1 VFFANSREV
10 IFALADIGWTMVTI
24 AITVTTIATI
34 SSSPLVAIHRE
45 DADKGYITSAHPR
58 IRHTVVAITV
68 DTTGGTSC
76 AFIPV
81 IAIGRSDTGLGF
93 ITHATLGIWHTGI
106 AIAEITAI
114 GTIGVLPLEAVAGCR
129 TPS

>member
-1 VFFANSREV
+1 
-10 IFALADIGWTMVTI
+10 
-24 AITVTTIATI
+24 
-34 SSSPLVAIHRE
+34 LVAIHRE

-58 IRHTVVAITV
+58 IRYTVVAITI
-68 DTTGGTSC
+68 DTTGETSC